1 MTSYP
6 LAAAY
11 IFFSFH
17 LSGVS
22 APFYSN
28 IALPSWGSTMSIFEH
43 CKHPSA
49 VAWVTA
55 DTQTVQPPSR
65 RETWMFL
72 RLLGEQ
78 PHSAEHHQWNECAR
92 GRPASCCPLL
102 ASQSAGRIE
111 LSWKGDFG
119 PLQGYR
125 IKLWSCVHATCSED
139 LQVPDCCPDTC
150 GEPQV
155 SPRHTPTTQIWEN
168 TSSTGFFWVEGGLIY
183 RYRDKRIEPWSSS
196 SWLLL
201 RTAPLFCP
209 VNPPIGWQNH
219 IKGKHFVRDLFDFLR
234 QDFVEFNFGEDATEL
249 QATLRSQALQ
259 SIF

>member
-28 IALPSWGSTMSIFEH
+28 IALSSWGSTMSIFEH

-183 RYRDKRIEPWSSS
+183 RYRDKRIEPLFDHHHPGCCSA
-196 SWLLL
+196 L
-201 RTAPLFCP
+201 RRSFAPLILRL
-209 VNPPIGWQNH
+209 VGRITS
-219 IKGKHFVRDLFDFLR
+219 KGNILCETSLISSAK
-234 QDFVEFNFGEDATEL
+234 
-249 QATLRSQALQ
+249 TLWSLTLEKMQQ
-259 SIF
+259 SSKLL